1 MTDSLPAAAP
11 LSRALFGRSR
21 PSSDPGQAD
30 PALGAALGAAPL
42 AVGSLA
48 IALASAILLSH
59 ASPWRIGW
67 VIAAGIAVAAMTAAM
82 LAAASERTPR
92 AVSRQLPLGYAA
104 LGIVAMALLTL
115 GPWLPGPAAGAN
127 AGSLFVVV
135 LGTAAVGA
143 AAAFASLRAPAAL
156 AAAMPLSPA
165 AADWWTAEEGTGAM
179 SADALAGA
187 LIGAV
192 ALAVSVACRRHW
204 RRDLRAALAG
214 DARIRALEAD
224 RDAARHADRESRRV
238 LAMASRDLRQPVNA
252 LGLFAAALEQRL
264 RSSGDEPLVN
274 NLVRSV
280 DGLDRS
286 LGAML
291 DLTRIDAAA
300 PSVERVALGEVFRRL
315 ATRFAPDAEQ
325 AGLRLRF
332 ADGSKAVVADAQLLE
347 RLLAHLVH
355 DALRHTAQGGVVVV
369 ARGAARHLHIEVW
382 DTGAGLAEGLLD
394 PGSQSPAL
402 ALAIVER
409 LAQRL
414 DVRVSTTTRP
424 GKGSRVRFALPA
436 AADDAAVPDL
446 VPSSRHAD
454 ATLGH

>member
-11 LSRALFGRSR
+11 LARALSGTPPASG
-21 PSSDPGQAD
+21 PGQAD
-30 PALGAALGAAPL
+30 LALGAALGAAPL

-48 IALASAILLSH
+48 IALASAIILSQ
-59 ASPWRIGW
+59 ASPWRVGW
-67 VIAAGIAVAAMTAAM
+67 AIAAGIAVAAMTAAM
-82 LAAASERTPR
+82 LAARSLRTPR
-92 AVSRQLPLGYAA
+92 EVSRRLPLGYAA
-104 LGIVAMALLTL
+104 LGIFAMALMAI

-127 AGSLFVVV
+127 AGSLFVVA

-165 AADWWTAEEGTGAM
+165 AADWWSAEENAL

-192 ALAVSVACRRHW
+192 ALAVSIACRRHW
-204 RRDLRAALAG
+204 RRDLGAALAG

-264 RSSGDEPLVN
+264 RSSGDELLVN

-291 DLTRIDAAA
+291 DLTRIDAAT
-300 PSVERVALGEVFRRL
+300 PSVERVALADVFRRL
-315 ATRFAPDAEQ
+315 ATRFAPDAEE

-332 ADGSKAVVADAQLLE
+332 AAGAKAAVADAQLLE
-347 RLLAHLVH
+347 RLLAHLVQ
-355 DALRHTAQGGVVVV
+355 DALRRTAQGGVSVV
-369 ARGAARHLHIEVW
+369 ARRAGGRLHIEVW

-394 PGSQSPAL
+394 PGPQSTAPAL

-414 DVRVSTTTRP
+414 DVRVGSATRP

-436 AADDAAVPDL
+436 AADDAAVPEL